1 MRPYAAADVDCPVRG
16 SHIARAKQYTFGVL
30 AGDGH
35 LGLRADRGPHRP
47 ERWKQPQQ
55 RPVGEQQ
62 HVARLEPPFQPSDN
76 APFLAPTCSARS
88 L

>member
-1 MRPYAAADVDCPVRG
+1 MRPYAAADGDRPVRG
-16 SHIARAKQYTFGVL
+16 SHIDRAKQCTFGVL
-30 AGDGH
+30 AGNGH
-35 LGLRADRGPHRP
+35 LGLRADRSPHSP
-47 ERWKQPQQ
+47 ERWEQPQQ

-62 HVARLEPPFQPSDN
+62 HVARLERGFQPSDN